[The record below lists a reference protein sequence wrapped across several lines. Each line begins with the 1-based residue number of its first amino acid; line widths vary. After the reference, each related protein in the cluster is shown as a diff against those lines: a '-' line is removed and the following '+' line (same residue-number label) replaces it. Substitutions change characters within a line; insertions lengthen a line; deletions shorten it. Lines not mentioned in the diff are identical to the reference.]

1 MGLLS
6 KLFGSE
12 KVISSVM
19 DPKVG
24 HLAKIGAFIGNQ
36 QFTDQERAEMMAG
49 LTTAVREFS
58 VATANQSTIR
68 SKITRD
74 LAVRWINT
82 QLALILI
89 SVISLLHPDQAYF
102 KALWQITTS
111 DVIMWGTFGVM
122 TYFFGAY
129 GWGAHVKGKKK

>member
-6 KLFGSE
+6 KLFGSA
-12 KVISSVM
+12 KVIDSVM
-19 DPKVG
+19 DPKIG
-24 HLAKIGAFIGNQ
+24 HLAKIGQFIGNQ
-36 QFTDQERAEMMAG
+36 QFTDQERAEMMKG

-58 VATANQSTIR
+58 VATANQSTAR

-74 LAVRWINT
+74 LAVRWITT
-82 QLALILI
+82 QLALVLI
-89 SVISLLHPDQAYF
+89 SVISIFHPNPQYF
-102 KALWQITTS
+102 ELLWQITTS

-129 GWGAHVKGKKK
+129 GWGAHVKGKK

>member
-1 MGLLS
+1 MGILS
-6 KLFGSE
+6 RLFGSE

-19 DPKVG
+19 DPEVG
-24 HLAKIGAFIGNQ
+24 HLAKIGQFIGNQ
-36 QFTDQERAEMMAG
+36 QFTDQERAEMMKG

-58 VATANQSTIR
+58 VATANQSTVR

-74 LAVRWINT
+74 LAVRWITT
-82 QLALILI
+82 QLALVLI
-89 SVISLLHPDQAYF
+89 SVVAIFHPNPKYF
-102 KALWQITTS
+102 ELLWQIATS

-129 GWGAHVKGKKK
+129 GWGAHVKGKK